1 MNQCGTDS
9 NSSTRCSTQGV
20 DIQCYLI
27 LKSETQKILIAVIC
41 ILMGF
46 LCILENTLVLSMI
59 FTSSRLRKK
68 PSYLFIS
75 SLATADLLAS
85 LIFSYSFVD
94 FHVFHGAGTPA
105 VFLFKLGGV
114 TLSFTAS
121 LGSLL
126 LTAFDRYICIHKPST
141 YKVMVTRNRA
151 LLALTVMWISTTIIS
166 YLPLLGVNCCHLEVT
181 CSELFPLIG
190 NRYLSSWIV
199 LVVTLLFAIIFSYSH
214 ILWKAHRH
222 TNYMKKHNIQAEKG
236 QTRVRLDIILAKTL
250 ALVLMVLIV
259 CWSPVL
265 ILMIYS
271 LIYPLDAGI
280 KAVFAFCS
288 TLCLVNSMINP
299 IVYALRS
306 RELRRRFIRVLQK
319 LKCLKKPSG
328 SQQEADGTEKN
339 MAFEATC
346 DDTVCDT
353 EVSMQQGFAESLS

>member
-1 MNQCGTDS
+1 MNQCATDS
-9 NSSTRCSTQGV
+9 NSSTRCSTQGI

-27 LKSETQKILIAVIC
+27 LDSSTQKILISCIC
-41 ILMGF
+41 IVMGV

-59 FTSSRLRKK
+59 LTSSHLRKK
-68 PSYLFIS
+68 TSYLFIS

-85 LIFSYSFVD
+85 LIFSYSFID
-94 FHVFHGAGTPA
+94 FHVFHSAGTPA

-126 LTAFDRYICIHKPST
+126 LTAFDRYICIHKPWA
-141 YKVMVTRNRA
+141 YKAMVTRKRA

-166 YLPLLGVNCCHLEVT
+166 YLPLMGVNCCSLEVV

-190 NRYLSSWIV
+190 NKYLFFWIV
-199 LVVTLLFAIIFSYSH
+199 LVVILLSSIIFSYSH
-214 ILWKAHRH
+214 ILWKAHKH
-222 TNYMKKHNIQAEKG
+222 TSYMKKHNIQAEKG
-236 QTRVRLDIILAKTL
+236 QARVRLDIMLAKTL
-250 ALVLMVLIV
+250 ALVLIVLIV

-265 ILMIYS
+265 ILMIFS
-271 LIYPLDAGI
+271 LINSLNARI

-306 RELRRRFIRVLQK
+306 RELRRRLIRVLQK
-319 LKCLKKPSG
+319 LKCLKNLSG
-328 SQQEADGTEKN
+328 QRKVDGTEKN

-353 EVSMQQGFAESLS
+353 EVSM

>member
-1 MNQCGTDS
+1 MNQCDKDS
-9 NSSTRCSTQGV
+9 NSSKRCSTQGI

-27 LKSETQKILIAVIC
+27 LNSDTQKIFIATIC
-41 ILMGF
+41 IIMGA
-46 LCILENTLVLSMI
+46 LCILENALVLSMI

-85 LIFSYSFVD
+85 LIFSYSFID
-94 FHVFHGAGTPA
+94 FHVYHSAGTLA

-126 LTAFDRYICIHKPST
+126 LTAFDRYICIHKPSA
-141 YKVMVTRNRA
+141 YKVMVTRKRA
-151 LLALTVMWISTTIIS
+151 LLALAIMWVTTTIIS
-166 YLPLLGVNCCHLEVT
+166 YLPLMGVNCCSLEVT

-190 NRYLSSWIV
+190 NKYLSSWIV
-199 LVVTLLFAIIFSYSH
+199 LVVILLSAIIFSYCH

-222 TNYMKKHNIQAEKG
+222 TSYMKKHNIQAEQG
-236 QTRVRLDIILAKTL
+236 QARVRLDIMLAKTL
-250 ALVLMVLIV
+250 ALVLMVLIF

-265 ILMIYS
+265 ILMIHS
-271 LIYPLDAGI
+271 LIYSLDAKI

-288 TLCLVNSMINP
+288 TLCLVNSMVNP
-299 IVYALRS
+299 ILYALRS
-306 RELRRRFIRVLQK
+306 RELRRRLIRLLRK
-319 LKCLKKPSG
+319 LRCLKKLSD
-328 SQQEADGTEKN
+328 SQQEVDGTEKN

-353 EVSMQQGFAESLS
+353 EISGGNL